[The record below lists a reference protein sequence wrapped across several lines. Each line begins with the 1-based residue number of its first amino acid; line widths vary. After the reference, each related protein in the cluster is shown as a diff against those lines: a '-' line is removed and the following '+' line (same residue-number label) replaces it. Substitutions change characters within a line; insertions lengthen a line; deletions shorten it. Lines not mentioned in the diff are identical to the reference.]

1 MIENKEQSVMIN
13 AESFQEMS
21 NSNDPFSSDDGEQM
35 DGLKKL
41 SVESLDID
49 ILIKSEELQ
58 VKSPGRLQRL
68 SLAMENEGKASWS
81 YQRDRNSF
89 PEYR

>member
-1 MIENKEQSVMIN
+1 MIKNKELSVISN
-13 AESFQEMS
+13 VESFQEIS
-21 NSNDPFSSDDGEQM
+21 SSNDPFSSGNDEQM

-41 SVESLDID
+41 RVENLDID

-58 VKSPGRLQRL
+58 VKSPDRLRRL
-68 SLAMENEGKASWS
+68 SLAMGNEGKASWS

-89 PEYR
+89 AEYR

>member
-1 MIENKEQSVMIN
+1 
-13 AESFQEMS
+13 
-21 NSNDPFSSDDGEQM
+21 M
-35 DGLKKL
+35 DGVKKL

-58 VKSPGRLQRL
+58 FKSPEHLQRL
-68 SLAMENEGKASWS
+68 SLAMGNEGNVSLS

-89 PEYR
+89 AEYR